1 MSPEPIMLTIFLK
14 KSEFSPDEDIIKKI
28 INDELSYAKS
38 ITTILDRNDID
49 VMMMERTY
57 SGWNNEFKLENA
69 RPEQIKKF
77 FDKKLI
83 YDGIKSVN
91 FQFEGDDKGQIDF
104 KLFPIYGEEIDDN
117 LQDSRL
123 DDFERLGYL
132 SYHDGTYGSIDNRFF
147 DLGENIIR
155 MISNATIDN
164 CLINFEGFDKKPE
177 IMNPPQFYKRI
188 IDLKNEYC
196 NNSN

>member
-1 MSPEPIMLTIFLK
+1 MSPEPIMLTIYLK

-28 INDELSYAKS
+28 INKELLSAPI

-49 VMMMERTY
+49 VMMMERIY
-57 SGWNNEFKLENA
+57 SGWNNEFKLDKA
-69 RPEQIKKF
+69 RPEQIEKF
-77 FDKKLI
+77 FNEKII
-83 YDGIKSVN
+83 YNCIKSVN

-104 KLFPIYGEEIDDN
+104 KLFPIYGEERDDN

-123 DDFERLGYL
+123 DDFEILGYL
-132 SYHDGTYGSIDNRFF
+132 SYHDGTYESIDNRFF

-155 MISNATIDN
+155 MIPNATNDN
-164 CLINFEGFDKKPE
+164 CLIGFEGFDKKTE

-188 IDLKNEYC
+188 INLKKEYC